1 MKLDNCPGCLAEGFT
16 TYCPNCIKKLFG
28 GKKLSHILNFTRP
41 EFNKIK
47 IDSQR
52 RLSISG
58 IQIKHSL
65 RIENNELT
73 LTEKNGQYIIKPI
86 PSGQFNNLNQV
97 PANEHLT
104 MQIANQVFNINTAV
118 NGIIFFADNEMAYI
132 TKRFDVVDDNKKL
145 LQEDFAQIAGRT
157 EDTHG
162 ENYKY
167 DFSYEEIAS
176 LIKKYVSAYLIEI
189 EKYFRIILFNYLISN
204 GDSHL
209 KNFSLY
215 RNQTYGDYLLTPFYD
230 LLNTSL
236 HVPGETDTALELF
249 KDGFQTEEYK
259 AGSKY
264 TRQDFVEFAGRIG
277 ISDTRSSKILN
288 EMTGKLEMIEDLIIR
303 SFLND
308 EMKAIYLKSYL
319 DKLKRLEF

>member
-1 MKLDNCPGCLAEGFT
+1 MKLNNCPGCLAEGFAS
-16 TYCPNCIKKLFG
+16 YCPNCIKKLFG
-28 GKKLSHILNFTRP
+28 GKKLSHTLNFTRP

-52 RLSISG
+52 RLSLSG

-65 RIENNELT
+65 RIEDNELR
-73 LTEKNGQYIIKPI
+73 LTEKNGQYILKPV
-86 PSGQFNNLNQV
+86 PSGQFNNLDQV

-104 MQIANQVFNINTAV
+104 IQIASQVFNIKTAV

-132 TKRFDVVDDNKKL
+132 TKRFDVVDENKKL

-157 EDTHG
+157 EETHG
-162 ENYKY
+162 RNYKY
-167 DFSYEEIAS
+167 DFSYEEIAG
-176 LIKKYVSAYLIEI
+176 LIKKYVSAYPVEI

-249 KDGFQTEEYK
+249 KDGFQTEAYK

-264 TRQDFVEFAGRIG
+264 TRPDFVEFARRIG
-277 ISDTRSSKILN
+277 INDTRCSKIMN
-288 EMTGKLEMIEDLIIR
+288 EVTGKPDQAEALISR

-308 EMKAIYLKSYL
+308 EMKELYLKSYRG
-319 DKLKRLEF
+319 KLKRLES